1 VILFKQRSSIF
12 VGTTINWDK
21 NIYTIDILVYNISMN
36 QFLVIA
42 LFVFMIATFA
52 VMMTGIILMAKG
64 GEANKKYG
72 NRLMQLRVIFQGV
85 ALMCL
90 AILISIKD

>member
-1 VILFKQRSSIF
+1 MQVKKIC
-12 VGTTINWDK
+12 TI
-21 NIYTIDILVYNISMN
+21 YILVYIEFMQ

-64 GEANKKYG
+64 GEANKKHG

-90 AILISIKD
+90 AALVSMKN